1 MSAMTGWLLLAG
13 GAALLLGQPRTE
25 ASPADKASTAWSS
38 VEFSMKPRDE
48 ASHPWTVHL
57 DPKGAGNYSEDGQ
70 AGQQPL
76 TISDATLQRIRLG
89 ERRAKSGRCETHQKN
104 IARTGEKTI
113 RYISADRTDGCTF
126 NFSDDNGLM
135 DAAGAFE
142 AIAETMQAG
151 ERLQHDQR
159 FDRLSLD
166 ADMDTLLTG
175 IKNGAAIELNNIA
188 PVLQSLADDDHIID
202 RVRRKSARL
211 LQDSGSGAAASSLS
225 ASDR

>member
-13 GAALLLGQPRTE
+13 ASLLLGEPKAHEAQPAE
-25 ASPADKASTAWSS
+25 HPATAWSS
-38 VEFSMKPRDE
+38 VEFSVKPRDE
-48 ASHPWTVHL
+48 TSRPWTVQL
-57 DPKGAGNYSEDGQ
+57 DPRGSGSYSEEGQ

-76 TISDATLQRIRLG
+76 SITGATLQRIRLG

-113 RYISADRTDGCTF
+113 RYISADRTDVCTF
-126 NFSDDNGLM
+126 NFSDDSDLM
-135 DAAGAFE
+135 DAANAFE

-166 ADMDTLLTG
+166 ADMDLLLTG
-175 IKNGAAIELNNIA
+175 IKNGAAIELSNIA
-188 PVLQSLADDDHIID
+188 PVLHSLADDDHVID
-202 RVRRKSARL
+202 RVRRKAVRL
-211 LQDSGSGAAASSLS
+211 LQSSVSGTSASSLT